1 MSFTSAVFLIIFFP
15 VCILFSYLMKKEY
28 RNVFLCV
35 CSMFFYFWCGLKFLI
50 LILVSAT
57 FAYLFGILLERAK
70 NITYKRIVLT
80 TALLYNIG
88 VLFFY
93 KYLFD
98 LFPDFL
104 SIWASF
110 THRDAAM
117 IQSPVLPLGISFYTF
132 SILSYILDVYWEKC
146 RAQRNILNVYLYIL
160 FFPKVVQGPIMR
172 YSDFEKQL
180 YNGGGGNIEDL
191 NLGFERFIKGM
202 FKKVMIADQLQPL
215 VTYSF
220 NNIRYVGTIPA
231 WIGIFAYLFQLYY
244 DFSGYSD
251 MAIGLGYMVGF
262 KLPENFNHPYMSK
275 SASEFWRRWHSSL
288 GEWFRDYVY
297 MPCFRT
303 IMEIGWIDKIK
314 KKKMLFCDLM
324 ALLFTWIL
332 TGIWHGSGKKFLVWG
347 LWWFTFIAFERLRDE
362 HRKKVRKAKK
372 LPLKKNTWWQ
382 NILDYFVTFIAV
394 LLGQVVFRAESLID
408 ALVYWKRLLVWN
420 TTDGVTFLHQFDNY
434 MVFALT
440 IGLIFCFPIY
450 DVLKEKLFFKN
461 IFTKVVYRVLLL
473 GVAFIAF
480 SYAVSAG
487 YSAFLYEVF

>member
-28 RNVFLCV
+28 RNIFLCI
-35 CSMFFYFWCGLKFLI
+35 CSMLFYFWCGLKFLI

-57 FAYLFGILLERAK
+57 FAYLFGILIEKASNL
-70 NITYKRIVLT
+70 TVKRLILV

-88 VLFFY
+88 VLFLY

-146 RAQRNILNVYLYIL
+146 SAQRNILNVYLYIL

-172 YSDFEKQL
+172 YSDFETQL
-180 YNGGGGNIEDL
+180 HDKEVNIEKL

-440 IGLIFCFPIY
+440 IGLIFCFPVY